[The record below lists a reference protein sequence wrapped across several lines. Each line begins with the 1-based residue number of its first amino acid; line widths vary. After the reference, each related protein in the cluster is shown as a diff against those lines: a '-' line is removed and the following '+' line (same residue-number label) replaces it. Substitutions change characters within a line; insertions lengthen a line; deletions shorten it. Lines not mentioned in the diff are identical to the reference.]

1 MPYVA
6 PGTVAAGDVYTAAAH
21 NIQVNNVIAL
31 QSAIRRLDY
40 QASTATYTISTNMT
54 NLATA
59 PEVFA
64 TDLSFTADGTSSY
77 AVEFFCPTILCP
89 LSATYNLWV
98 VLCKGDGT
106 ALGTLANIVGGSGY
120 RVPGGVFKYF
130 YTPAAGT
137 QTLNVRCV
145 QETGAGGA
153 GALTQGATSGYTGSF
168 LPMYL
173 AVYGPQQL

>member
-40 QASTATYTISTNMT
+40 QASTATYTISTTMT

-59 PEVFA
+59 PEVFTA
-64 TDLSFTADGTSSY
+64 ADVSFTADGTSSY
-77 AVEFFCPTILCP
+77 AVEFYYPQIVC
-89 LSATYNLWV
+89 ATNAGYNIWI

-106 ALGTLANIVGGSGY
+106 ALGTLANVTGNTGQ
-120 RVPGGVFKYF
+120 RLPGGVFKFF

-145 QETGAGGA
+145 QETGGGN
-153 GALTQGATSGYTGSF
+153 GSLPQGATTGYTGSF
-168 LPMYL
+168 TPMYL